1 MAIGDTVQAGLGRM
15 DFSAFQRA
23 GEAQAR
29 VGERMG
35 QTVGGIIDQYQ
46 LNREKRNQ
54 LESNLQGQLS
64 ADPSI
69 VQQLT
74 MSGDETSDKKNMALF
89 QKVQSGDASIAD
101 LERANG
107 LLAGRTMQE
116 NAMMKKSAF
125 EMSQVAQQLLNENR
139 RLRNKYEAGTLDA
152 RVGEQKARTSIAQTE
167 ADYAPDQQTSTLA
180 ARGASTD
187 ATRQK
192 TEQSEEL
199 FPLQK
204 ENIKSLIRSRDI
216 YSAATLYKSMNVG
229 SPVPQDVE
237 KRFSDIGTQINKIDE
252 SQVRVR
258 NTSGDEVTIPFKD
271 FQKNPDDYA
280 PQTSDR
286 IKLLEMKK
294 EGLIEEQ
301 SDLILDAK
309 IPYTDPETGQKQ
321 FTTVREKM
329 EYDILR
335 AEKREKER
343 QAQIEE
349 NKAKL
354 PGAFGGIPTVPV
366 MNY

>member
-29 VGERMG
+29 VGEQLGR
-35 QTVGGIIDQYQ
+35 TVGGVIEQYQ
-46 LNREKRNQ
+46 LNKEKRNQ
-54 LESNLQGQLS
+54 LESTLQGQLS

-74 MSGDETSDKKNMALF
+74 MSGDEASDKKNMALF

-116 NAMMKKSAF
+116 NAMM
-125 EMSQVAQQLLNENR
+125 SQIAQQLLNENR
-139 RLRNKYEAGTLDA
+139 RLKNKYEADTLPA
-152 RVGEQKARTSIAQTE
+152 RVTQEEAAARTAQIG
-167 ADYAPDQQTSTLA
+167 ADYAGDQQSSILA
-180 ARGASTD
+180 ARD
-187 ATRQK
+187 AGTAATKLR
-192 TEQSEEL
+192 TEQNEEL

-216 YSAATLYKSMNVG
+216 YSAATLYKSMNIG

-237 KRFSDIGTQINKIDE
+237 KRFSEIASQIKQIDD
-252 SQVRVR
+252 SQVKVR
-258 NTSGDEVTIPFKD
+258 DTDGDEVMISFKD
-271 FQKNPDDYA
+271 FQENPDNYA
-280 PQTSDR
+280 PKISDR
-286 IKLLEMKK
+286 IKLLQAKK

-301 SDLILDAK
+301 SNVMLDAK
-309 IPYTDPETGQKQ
+309 IPYTDPETGQKL

-329 EYDILR
+329 EYDQLR
-335 AEKREKER
+335 AKRLEEER

>member
-1 MAIGDTVQAGLGRM
+1 MKDSPQKFVSMQSDPVIGKALKRIQEGKGTQA
-15 DFSAFQRA
+15 DFDKYNAFRA
-23 GEAQAR
+23 ADKEATLQ
-29 VGERMG
+29 EM
-35 QTVGGIIDQYQ
+35 Q
-46 LNREKRNQ
+46 L
-54 LESNLQGQLS
+54 
-64 ADPSI
+64 
-69 VQQLT
+69 QQ
-74 MSGDETSDKKNMALF
+74 
-89 QKVQSGDASIAD
+89 
-101 LERANG
+101 
-107 LLAGRTMQE
+107 MQ
-116 NAMMKKSAF
+116 N
-125 EMSQVAQQLLNENR
+125 SQITQQLLNENR
-139 RLRNKYEAGTLDA
+139 RLRNKYESGTLDA

-187 ATRQK
+187 ATRQR

-286 IKLLEMKK
+286 IKSLQMKK

-329 EYDILR
+329 EYNILR

>member
-46 LNREKRNQ
+46 LNKEKRDKAEAAFQ
-54 LESNLQGQLS
+54 
-64 ADPSI
+64 AD
-69 VQQLT
+69 
-74 MSGDETSDKKNMALF
+74 
-89 QKVQSGDASIAD
+89 
-101 LERANG
+101 
-107 LLAGRTMQE
+107 AGRLMKDSPQKFVSMQSDPVIGKALKRIQE
-116 NAMMKKSAF
+116 GKGTQADFDKYNAFRAADKEATLQ
-125 EMSQVAQQLLNENR
+125 EMQLQQMQNSQITQQLLNENR
-139 RLRNKYEAGTLDA
+139 RLRNKYESGTLDA

-187 ATRQK
+187 ATRQR

-286 IKLLEMKK
+286 IKSLQMKK

-329 EYDILR
+329 EYNILR

>member
-29 VGERMG
+29 VGEKIG
-35 QTVGGIIDQYQ
+35 GTVGGLIEQYQ
-46 LNREKRNQ
+46 LNKEKRNQ
-54 LESNLQGQLS
+54 LESTLQGQLS

-74 MSGDETSDKKNMALF
+74 MTGDETSDKKNMALF

-139 RLRNKYEAGTLDA
+139 RLRNKYEADTLPA
-152 RVGEQKARTSIAQTE
+152 RVTQEESAARTAQIG
-167 ADYAPDQQTSTLA
+167 ADYAGDQQSSILA
-180 ARGASTD
+180 ARD
-187 ATRQK
+187 AGTAATIQRTKQN
-192 TEQSEEL
+192 EEL

-271 FQKNPDDYA
+271 FQENPDDYA

-286 IKLLEMKK
+286 IKSLQMKK

-301 SDLILDAK
+301 SDLLLDAK

-329 EYDILR
+329 KYDMLR
-335 AEKREKER
+335 AKKREKER